1 MLDVCV
7 AWFCSLEVLVE
18 VLIVRRAG
26 CQVSWVS
33 GQLGFR
39 SAGCQVSWVSGQPG
53 VRSAGCQVSWVS
65 GQLGVRSAGCQVS
78 WGASW
83 GPLGTLLGGPRGASW
98 EPLGGLLGG
107 WPEPEPH
114 QSRRRAKL
122 GPWSPLRGP
131 LKRHGF
137 LSPEGYFC

>member
-1 MLDVCV
+1 MDVCV

-39 SAGCQVSWVSGQPG
+39 SAGCQVSWVSG
-53 VRSAGCQVSWVS
+53 
-65 GQLGVRSAGCQVS
+65 
-78 WGASW
+78 
-83 GPLGTLLGGPRGASW
+83 
-98 EPLGGLLGG
+98 LLGG

-114 QSRRRAKL
+114 QSRRRANL
-122 GPWSPLRGP
+122 TRRVDLARRVDLTRRGD
-131 LKRHGF
+131 LTSRANLF
-137 LSPEGYFC
+137 LQAPRSSNSVP